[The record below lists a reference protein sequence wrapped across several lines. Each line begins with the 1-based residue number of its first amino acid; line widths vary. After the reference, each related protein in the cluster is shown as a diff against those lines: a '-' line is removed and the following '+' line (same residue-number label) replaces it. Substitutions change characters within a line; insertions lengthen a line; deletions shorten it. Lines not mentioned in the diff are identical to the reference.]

1 MSEVEYEYG
10 LPDDERLSGFQKI
23 YQAFLP
29 FRFPVEKAPVPTQR
43 GDEIIDIRVDPATGR
58 TYNLYETIPGEPG
71 EYGPAELGLEF
82 MPAYRAGKAGLEFF
96 GDLIMDPV
104 TRERAAN
111 VMKNLPS
118 TMTKAGREAAE
129 VLLAAG
135 AGIETLQSPEDGRL
149 IDTAESVLYGP
160 GTSSLARLVGGAPD
174 GFALGVGGGSR
185 AKSFKKM
192 EKEFQDLKEAGMSD
206 RDAYLQM
213 ENQYR
218 VRQNNFPIFRDE
230 IEGDL
235 RILIPDEK
243 ASLKIAGTKLD
254 LDEQKQLIE
263 RTPEGTLSRRIKV
276 ADRPNISGLALGK
289 NTFGEERIQIIDP
302 NYLTFRVQ
310 REMDELTGVPGFA
323 KNIAGSAPY
332 SSSIPATTLE
342 QILDHKK
349 LFQEYPELRGYRV
362 RSIEGLQALSTSG
375 YFQPETRTIAVKSY
389 PNTPEGRQEFQS
401 TLLHEIQHAIQYI
414 EKQSGGA
421 SPSNFHDD
429 AYRAL
434 EKVKKDTQKD
444 IDEKFPKLIGP
455 LIKKHGIGMKMELGE
470 GPPLAPGKPYLSPL
484 PPITLTE
491 PKIDE
496 IRDFINTAADYIK
509 KRALDASQGQLDK
522 ARDKVSEKL
531 NDAILFDLEKLVG
544 VFAPGLTKLKKTE
557 DSIRIKDSEYTAKYY
572 ANPGETNA
580 RLAQLFADGLPKGKA
595 FFSDKLPEQM
605 ADFLAQSRPDVFRK
619 IAYSTK
625 GSYVPVYQGLELI
638 EDISGP
644 ELRKLGSPSDL
655 RFLVRESLDP
665 DRGQINRRYQPSSA
679 SSIDLKGTEDSYL
692 FSRLQYLEG
701 TLRENLSPK
710 NRAKADAEKTSI
722 EMELRRRKNPETKAM
737 GGPVGGLDVYFNQMG
752 MM

>member
-10 LPDDERLSGFQKI
+10 LPDDERLSVVGQMG
-23 YQAFLP
+23 QAFLP

-43 GDEIIDIRVDPATGR
+43 GDEIIDIRMDPATGR
-58 TYNLYETIPGEPG
+58 TYNLYEAIPGEPG
-71 EYGPAELGLEF
+71 EYGPAEFGLEF

-96 GDLIMDPV
+96 GDLIMDPE

-118 TMTKAGREAAE
+118 TITKAGREAAE
-129 VLLAAG
+129 VLSAAG

-160 GTSSLARLVGGAPD
+160 GASSLARLVGGAPE
-174 GFALGVGGGSR
+174 GLVLGVGGGSR

-254 LDEQKQLIE
+254 SDEQKQLIE
-263 RTPEGTLSRRIKV
+263 QTPDGTSARRIKV

-323 KNIAGSAPY
+323 KNIAGAAPY

-362 RSIEGLQALSTSG
+362 RPIEGLQALSTSG

-389 PNTPEGRQEFQS
+389 PNTPEGRREFQG
-401 TLLHEIQHAIQYI
+401 TLLHEVQHALQYI

-421 SPSNFHDD
+421 SPSDFHDD

-455 LIKKHGIGMKMELGE
+455 LIKKHGIGMKMDVE
-470 GPPLAPGKPYLSPL
+470 GPPSETNPLGK
-484 PPITLTE
+484 ITVTE

-531 NDAILFDLEKLVG
+531 NDAIIFDLEELVG

-557 DSIRIKDSEYTAKYY
+557 DSIRIKDQEYAAKYY

-580 RLAQLFADGLPKGKA
+580 RLAELFSEGLPKGKA
-595 FFSDKLPEQM
+595 FLSDKLPEQM
-605 ADFLAQSRPDVFRK
+605 ADFLAQSRPDVFEK

-625 GSYVPVYQGLELI
+625 GSYVPVYKGLKLI

-655 RFLVRESLDP
+655 RFLVRETLDP
-665 DRGQINRRYQPSSA
+665 DRGQINRMYRPSSA
-679 SSIDLKGTEDSYL
+679 SSIDLQGTEDSYL

-722 EMELRRRKNPETKAM
+722 EMELRRRNNPESKAM
-737 GGPVGGLDVYFNQMG
+737 GGPVGGLDVYFNQMR